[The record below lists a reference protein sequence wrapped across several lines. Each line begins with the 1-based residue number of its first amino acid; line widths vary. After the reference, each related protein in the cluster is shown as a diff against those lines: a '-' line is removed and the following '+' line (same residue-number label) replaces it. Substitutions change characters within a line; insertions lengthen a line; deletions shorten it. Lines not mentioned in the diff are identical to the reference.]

1 MSANLVIV
9 ESPAK
14 AKTIKKYLG
23 KDFEVLASYGHV
35 RDLVPKEGAVDPDK
49 NFAMQYRLIERN
61 ERHVQAIAK
70 ALKKARAL
78 YLATDPDRE
87 GEAIAWHLHE
97 ILKERGELNG
107 KAVHRVAFYEITR
120 NAIRQAIAE
129 PRALSGDLVNAQQAR
144 RALDYLV
151 GFNLSPL
158 LWKKVRRG
166 LSAGRVQSPALRMI
180 CEREEEIAVFVAREY
195 WTIDAE
201 GEAGEQQFPLK
212 LVEYQGRKVEQFS
225 FQNAAEANAV
235 ERTLNGTAHGHFDV
249 YHIDRKQR
257 RRNPSPPFTTSTL
270 QQEAARKLGFSAQK
284 TMRTAQQLYEGVD
297 TGDGAVGLITYMRTD
312 SVNLAGEAIT
322 DIRATI
328 EQLYG
333 KEGLAEEARI
343 FKTKSKNAQE
353 AHEAI
358 RPTTPSLAPADLEGK
373 MDVDQHRLYT
383 LIWKRAIAC
392 QMSVAVYDTVAVDM
406 LAGPDGPERH
416 VMRANGSTLVK
427 SGFMAVY
434 HEDVDD
440 AVLDE
445 SDHVLPPMQVGEQ
458 VKLLK
463 IHPEQHFTEPPPR
476 YSEASLVKALEEHGI
491 GRPSTYASIISTLK
505 EREYVEMDNRRFIP
519 TDIGKIVNRFL
530 TKHFHRYV
538 EYGFTARMEDSLD
551 AISRGEEDW
560 VPLMHQFWKP
570 FISQVEYTEKHVSR
584 DEVAQARDL
593 GPDPASSRPISVRMG
608 RFGPFV
614 QMGTKDDEEKP
625 RFAGL
630 RPGQKMDKVT
640 LADAL
645 ELFKLPRD
653 LGTTAEGEPVLTNVG
668 RFGPYIK
675 YGAKYVSLKEDD
687 PYTVELPRALELI
700 ALKKIADANRI
711 IRDFAEEGI
720 QVLNGRY
727 GPYIT
732 DKTRN
737 AKIPKDRDPKTITLE
752 ECREL
757 LAQAPLRGRRW
768 KHGKQPAAATTPADS
783 QPAAAAAKEGVSAK
797 TAAKPAAKKKVVA
810 PGKTAGV
817 PKVDA
822 KPVRAEPKSAKAKAA
837 STRKAPA
844 RKPRSMRT

>member
-1 MSANLVIV
+1 LSANLVIV

-23 KDFEVLASYGHV
+23 REFEVLASYGHV
-35 RDLVPKEGAVDPDK
+35 RDLVPKEGAVDPEHD
-49 NFAMQYRLIERN
+49 FRMQYQLIERN
-61 ERHVQAIAK
+61 ERHVQAIAR
-70 ALKKARAL
+70 ALRKARSL

-87 GEAIAWHLHE
+87 GEAIAWHLYE
-97 ILKERGELNG
+97 ILRERGELDG
-107 KAVHRVAFYEITR
+107 KDVHRVAFYEITR
-120 NAIRQAIAE
+120 NGIRQAIEE
-129 PRALSGDLVNAQQAR
+129 PRSLSQDLINAQQAR

-180 CEREEEIAVFVAREY
+180 CEREEEIAVFKPREY

-201 GEAGEQQFPLK
+201 GEHSELEFPLK
-212 LVEYQGRKVEQFS
+212 LIEFEGRKVEQFS
-225 FQNAAEANAV
+225 FTNTTEAHAV
-235 ERTLNGTAHGHFDV
+235 EHRLKAAAGGHLKV
-249 YHIDRKQR
+249 LEIDRKPR

-270 QQEAARKLGFSAQK
+270 QQEAARKLGFSAQR
-284 TMRTAQQLYEGVD
+284 TMRLAQQLYEGVD

-312 SVNLAGEAIT
+312 SVNLAGEAVQE
-322 DIRATI
+322 IRATI
-328 EQLYG
+328 AKLYG
-333 KEGLAEEARI
+333 KEAVAEELRI
-343 FKTKSKNAQE
+343 YKTKSKNAQE

-358 RPTTPSLAPADLEGK
+358 RPTMPGVAPADVEGR
-373 MDVDQHRLYT
+373 MDADQHRLYS

-392 QMSVAVYDTVAVDM
+392 QMAHALYDTVAVDM
-406 LAGPDGPERH
+406 LAGPDGATRH
-416 VMRANGSTLVK
+416 LLRANGSTLVK
-427 SGFMAVY
+427 PGFMAVY
-434 HEDVDD
+434 HEDLDD
-440 AVLDE
+440 AVEE
-445 SDHVLPPMQVGEQ
+445 SDRVLPAMQIGDA
-458 VKLLK
+458 VKLLAV
-463 IHPEQHFTEPPPR
+463 HPEQHFTEPPPR

-505 EREYVEMDNRRFIP
+505 DREYVEMDSRRFVP

-530 TKHFHRYV
+530 TKNFHRYV
-538 EYGFTARMEDSLD
+538 EYGFTARMEDALD
-551 AISRGEEDW
+551 AISRGEDEW

-570 FISQVEYTEKHVSR
+570 FIAQVEHTEKTVTR
-584 DEVAQARDL
+584 EEVAQARDL
-593 GPDPASSRPISVRMG
+593 GKDPVSGKPVSVRMG

-640 LADAL
+640 LADAM
-645 ELFKLPRD
+645 ELFKLPRT
-653 LGTTAEGEPVLTNVG
+653 LGQTAEGEPIQTNIG

-700 ALKKIADANRI
+700 EQKKIADANRI
-711 IRDFAEEGI
+711 IRDFADEGI

-737 AKIPKDRDPKTITLE
+737 AKIPKERDPKSLTLE
-752 ECREL
+752 ECKEL
-757 LAQAPLRGRRW
+757 LAQAPLRRGRR
-768 KHGKQPAAATTPADS
+768 GRAPA
-783 QPAAAAAKEGVSAK
+783 QAAAAPAPAPTPPAEA
-797 TAAKPAAKKKVVA
+797 TAAPPQPRAAAKKKTHHKARAKTRSAARSRKAA
-810 PGKTAGV
+810 PQK
-817 PKVDA
+817 P
-822 KPVRAEPKSAKAKAA
+822 PVRRNSAAR
-837 STRKAPA
+837 STR
-844 RKPRSMRT
+844 